1 VVRFGI
7 FARGVS
13 AMRSS
18 LFSSRRFFTALEE
31 EEGDF
36 SEIGVEGIVGRDDA
50 AGLRLDLGDRAG
62 MVVVSL
68 KKKMPWAMTMCEE
81 GMNGNESVVE
91 SCNQMHQFG
100 RWIGCKDIPC
110 QCQ

>member
-1 VVRFGI
+1 MIRFSI

-18 LFSSRRFFTALEE
+18 LFSSRRFFAALEE
-31 EEGDF
+31 DEGDS

-62 MVVVSL
+62 MVVGSL
-68 KKKMPWAMTMCEE
+68 KKNAV
-81 GMNGNESVVE
+81 GDDDV
-91 SCNQMHQFG
+91 
-100 RWIGCKDIPC
+100 
-110 QCQ
+110 